1 MPIQGHIRAIAGAL
15 VRAKLRR
22 QAKYFFKATRDCR
35 RTQAKVLQSLLDL
48 NGKSDFARSHGL
60 DAVKTSAE
68 FARAMPVT
76 DYEDYRE
83 SIERL
88 KRGDTRALLGKKNK
102 LVMFSLSSGTTADS
116 KFIPITNH
124 FFHDYRR
131 GWQIWGIRAYD
142 AYPRLS
148 RLKML
153 TLFSDYHRFTTEA
166 GTPCGNISGLA
177 AAMQRKAVQRLYTLP
192 FTVAKIPDP
201 ESKYYTILRLAI
213 ADPEIGMITTANPST
228 LTHLAQ
234 MADQRKAELI
244 RDIHDGTLAC
254 KDKLPVD
261 VAAALHKRLRRADPR
276 RAKFL
281 ESCVEKSGALLPSDM
296 WPELQLLAVWT
307 GGSCGAYLPGLRQA
321 FGNLPVRDHGLSA
334 SEGRMTLP
342 FSDESAGGVLDVTT
356 HYFEFIPEAEYRNEH
371 PTILPAHELQ
381 TGHNYYILLTTS
393 SGFYR
398 YDICDVV
405 QCVGFE
411 GSTPKLKFLHKG
423 AHISNITG
431 EKLSESQVVEA
442 VQGTLD
448 QFQHRVACFTLVPAW
463 GEPPRYQLLIEGGDL
478 PPSESLAHF
487 ERHLDQRLQELNCEY
502 REKRETGRLSP
513 AVVQALRD
521 GSWREFARQRQAR
534 LGGSIE
540 QYKHP
545 CLLPNLEAAARV
557 TEQFALTIS

>member
-1 MPIQGHIRAIAGAL
+1 MPIQGHLRAIAGTL
-15 VRAKLRR
+15 VRVKLRR
-22 QAKYFFKATRDCR
+22 QAKHFLKATRDCR
-35 RTQAKVLQSLLDL
+35 RTQEKVLHSLLEL
-48 NGKSDFARSHGL
+48 NGKSDLARSYGL
-60 DAVKTSAE
+60 HAAKTPAD

-76 DYEDYRE
+76 NYENYRE
-83 SIERL
+83 AIERL
-88 KRGDTRALLGKKNK
+88 KRGDSRAMLGHKNR
-102 LVMFSLSSGTTADS
+102 LMMFSLSSGTTADS
-116 KFIPITNH
+116 KFIPITSR
-124 FFHDYRR
+124 FFKDYRR
-131 GWQIWGIRAYD
+131 GWQVWGIQAYD
-142 AYPRLS
+142 AYPKLS

-153 TLFSDYHRFTTEA
+153 TLFSDYHRFTTDA

-192 FTVAKIPDP
+192 FSVAKISEP
-201 ESKYYTILRLAI
+201 EAKYYTILRLAI

-254 KDKLPVD
+254 RDSISAPV
-261 VAAALHKRLRRADPR
+261 VELLSRRLRQADRNRAR
-276 RAKFL
+276 FL
-281 ESCVEKSGALLPSDM
+281 EQCVEQVGTLRPGDI

-321 FGNLPVRDHGLSA
+321 FGDLPVRDHGLSA

-342 FSDESAGGVLDVTT
+342 FADESSGGVLDVTT
-356 HYFEFIPEAEYRNEH
+356 HYFEFIPEDEYRSEK

-381 TGHNYYILLTTS
+381 EGRNYYILLTTS

-411 GSTPKLKFLHKG
+411 GTTPKLRFLHKG

-442 VQGTLD
+442 VQGTLSR
-448 QFQHRVACFTLVPAW
+448 FNHRVACFTLVPKW
-463 GEPPRYQLLIEGGDL
+463 GEPPRYQLLIEGSDL
-478 PPSESLAHF
+478 PPSEARLPF
-487 ERHLDQRLQELNCEY
+487 EQHLDERLQELNCEY
-502 REKRETGRLSP
+502 REKRQTGRLSP
-513 AVVQALRD
+513 TVIQALRE
-521 GSWREFARQRQAR
+521 GSWREFAQQRQSR

-545 CLLPNLEAAARV
+545 CLLPNLETAARV
-557 TEQFALTIS
+557 TEQFGMTIS